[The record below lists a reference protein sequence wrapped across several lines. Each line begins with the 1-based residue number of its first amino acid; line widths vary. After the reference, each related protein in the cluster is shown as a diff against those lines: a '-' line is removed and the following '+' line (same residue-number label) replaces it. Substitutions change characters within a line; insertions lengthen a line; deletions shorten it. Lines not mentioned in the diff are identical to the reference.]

1 MKKKWLFRLAILIV
15 LCVLVAV
22 VLHRGETSS
31 AGDHKKS
38 PASPEDDIALVRS
51 GSPYIYSPDTRD
63 PFFLDTS
70 LGRTVEP
77 RRHADTLRVSDPPRF
92 ILTGAVLDGRKKLAI
107 VQSAAGEVF
116 MLSERDSIRG
126 IIIRRIYRDS
136 VYFTYRDRG
145 GSWAIR

>member
-1 MKKKWLFRLAILIV
+1 MRRRWLVRLAILIV
-15 LCVLVAV
+15 LCVLVAA
-22 VLHRGETSS
+22 VLHRGETRS

-38 PASPEDDIALVRS
+38 AASPEDDITSVRS
-51 GSPYIYSPDTRD
+51 GSPYIYSPDMRD
-63 PFFLDTS
+63 PFFMDTS
-70 LGRTVEP
+70 TGRTVEP

-92 ILTGAVLDGRKKLAI
+92 ILTGTVLDGRRKLAM

-136 VYFTYRDRG
+136 VYFTYGGSG
-145 GSWAIR
+145 GSWTIR